1 MSIFSDRLAYLGINK
16 LLSKYSCTDIIS
28 IFALYFIR
36 IKEIVIQYI

>member
-28 IFALYFIR
+28 IFVLYFIR